1 MSNGT
6 YAHKKPKAKEGMVS
20 FKRKKTN
27 ITVEKRK
34 IKVLLCKMTESSRQG
49 IEWEYGKKT
58 NNNRK

>member
-1 MSNGT
+1 
-6 YAHKKPKAKEGMVS
+6 MVS
-20 FKRKKTN
+20 FERKKTN

-49 IEWEYGKKT
+49 IEWEYSKET